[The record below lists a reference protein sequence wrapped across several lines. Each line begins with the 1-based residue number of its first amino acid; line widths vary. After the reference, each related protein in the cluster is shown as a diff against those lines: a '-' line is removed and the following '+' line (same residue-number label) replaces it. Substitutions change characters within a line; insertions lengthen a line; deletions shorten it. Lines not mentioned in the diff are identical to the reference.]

1 MRMLNIFFQILLCPK
16 SLQNVCFKNKI
27 RPFLRTK
34 IRLIPITF
42 WFFFHLPFKNKYCVW
57 PSSIPGTLLMLSS
70 LSKGMTNDYKI
81 VLASSLSTLGRISSE
96 PVDLNASDLCTL
108 IKLFFTHSAFICLYV
123 KINFP

>member
-1 MRMLNIFFQILLCPK
+1 
-16 SLQNVCFKNKI
+16 
-27 RPFLRTK
+27 
-34 IRLIPITF
+34 
-42 WFFFHLPFKNKYCVW
+42 
-57 PSSIPGTLLMLSS
+57 MLSS

-108 IKLFFTHSAFICLYV
+108 IKLFFTRSAFICLYV